1 MIDDLI
7 ARLEDETPILEF
19 KFGHTPIQIEYF
31 QISNQQGND
40 KWEYW
45 QHILQLKALHNTL
58 CELKLSY
65 DETMY
70 ELDDANHFWPFW
82 TKKQRQRTIPR
93 LEFKLTNIQKSITE
107 KSRETEYHLEVINRK
122 YQHLKNI
129 TEDEIFKDESN
140 YWTQRLG
147 KQLGTSHLSRLLGVS
162 EGELLAVLALPH
174 DQQRQVFDGMRQLLG
189 MTMPMLPQKKND
201 KDMT

>member
-7 ARLEDETPILEF
+7 DKLENETPILEF
-19 KFGHTPIQIEYF
+19 TFGHTPMQIEYF
-31 QISNQQGND
+31 QTSSQQGSD

-58 CELKLSY
+58 CELRLSY
-65 DETMY
+65 DETMH
-70 ELDDANHFWPFW
+70 EFNDAYSFWPFW
-82 TKKQRQRTIPR
+82 TKKKRRRSAPR
-93 LEFKLTNIQKSITE
+93 LEFKLTNIQKSIAE

-122 YQHLKNI
+122 YQHLKDI

-174 DQQRQVFDGMRQLLG
+174 DQQRKVFDGMRQLLG
-189 MTMPMLPQKKND
+189 ITMPMLPQKND
-201 KDMT
+201 KDTM